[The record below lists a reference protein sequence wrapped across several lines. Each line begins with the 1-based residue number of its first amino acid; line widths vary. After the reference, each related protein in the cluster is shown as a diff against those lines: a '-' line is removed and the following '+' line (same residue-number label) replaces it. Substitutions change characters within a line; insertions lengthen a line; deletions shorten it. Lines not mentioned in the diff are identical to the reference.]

1 MNTKNR
7 NMKTN
12 FVKITAATVLLALT
26 ILVNPTFVNAQQD
39 NLKPAQQDNQLI
51 AQQNDL
57 SSQNNQMRTQNN
69 KQNTQGKQHGDQHK
83 NVEAQRIA
91 FITKELNLTPDEAK
105 VFWPVYNEYD
115 AKRHDLKKSFKESG
129 DFHEKNIDK
138 LTEKEAN
145 QILDNQIIEAQKFLD
160 LRKEYHAKFKA
171 VLPAVKVLKLY
182 DAEREFQKI
191 LIDKIRQHKQNPS
204 ADKK

>member
-1 MNTKNR
+1 
-7 NMKTN
+7 MKTN
-12 FVKITAATVLLALT
+12 FVKITAATLLLATT
-26 ILVNPTFVNAQQD
+26 ILVSPTPVNAQQD
-39 NLKPAQQDNQLI
+39 NLKPAQQDSQLST
-51 AQQNDL
+51 QQNDL
-57 SSQNNQMRTQNN
+57 SSQNNQAIAQYN

-129 DFHEKNIDK
+129 DFHKKDIAK

-145 QILDNQIIEAQKFLD
+145 QILDNQIVEAQKFLD
-160 LRKEYHAKFKA
+160 LRKEYHAKFKS

-182 DAEREFQKI
+182 DTEREFQKM
-191 LIDKIRQHKQNPS
+191 LIDKIRQHKETRAP

>member
-1 MNTKNR
+1 
-7 NMKTN
+7 MKTN
-12 FVKITAATVLLALT
+12 FVKITITTLLLVLA
-26 ILVNPTFVNAQQD
+26 ILVKPSPAFAQQD
-39 NLKPAQQDNQLI
+39 NLKPANQQDNQNL
-51 AQQNDL
+51 ALHNESPQT
-57 SSQNNQMRTQNN
+57 NQYDVQYNHQRS
-69 KQNTQGKQHGDQHK
+69 QGKEHDDQRK
-83 NVEAQRIA
+83 NIEAQRIA
-91 FITKELNLTPDEAK
+91 FITQELNLTPDEAK

-115 AKRHDLKKSFKESG
+115 SKRHELKKSFKNGE
-129 DFHEKNIDK
+129 DFHKPDFDK

-160 LRKEYHAKFKA
+160 LRKEYHAKFKS

-191 LIDKIRQHKQNPS
+191 LMDKIRQHKQTPPP

>member
-1 MNTKNR
+1 
-7 NMKTN
+7 MKTN
-12 FVKITAATVLLALT
+12 FVKITTTSLLMAVT
-26 ILVNPTFVNAQQD
+26 ILVNPSPANAQPD
-39 NLKPAQQDNQLI
+39 NLQPAQLQQENQFI
-51 AQQNDL
+51 AQSNEL
-57 SSQNNQMRTQNN
+57 SSQKSQFEAQYNQQNA
-69 KQNTQGKQHGDQHK
+69 QHKQHGDQHK

-91 FITKELNLTPDEAK
+91 FITQELNLTPDEAK

-115 AKRHDLKKSFKESG
+115 TKRHELKKSFKESG
-129 DFHEKNIDK
+129 DFHKKDVDK

-182 DAEREFQKI
+182 DAEREFQKM
-191 LIDKIRQHKQNPS
+191 LMEKMRQYNKQSPPPG
-204 ADKK
+204 KK